1 MIVYNIPPVRKSLLF
16 SQIFSDLYESPNILR
31 PIRIGVAN
39 LSHVRS
45 KLSLMRAA
53 GSDTTSSFS
62 FSVISSLNMLWFA

>member
-16 SQIFSDLYESPNILR
+16 SQIFSDLYGSPNILR
-31 PIRIGVAN
+31 PIRIVAN